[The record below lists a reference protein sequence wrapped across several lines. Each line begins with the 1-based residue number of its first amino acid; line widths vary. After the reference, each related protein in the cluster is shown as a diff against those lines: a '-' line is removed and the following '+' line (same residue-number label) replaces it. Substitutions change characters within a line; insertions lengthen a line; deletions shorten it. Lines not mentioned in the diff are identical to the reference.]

1 MLKKNSA
8 ETNNATV
15 MQVVEIFV
23 ENLLKL
29 ENSLMGQD
37 DGSKIFM
44 MVMERLR
51 DLDVSIVYMFYTN
64 NVTW

>member
-51 DLDVSIVYMFYTN
+51 DMDVSYIICFITHKAI
-64 NVTW
+64 

>member
-1 MLKKNSA
+1 M
-8 ETNNATV
+8 
-15 MQVVEIFV
+15 

-51 DLDVSIVYMFYTN
+51 DMDVSYIICLRH
-64 NVTW
+64 